1 MAVGFFGDDLLC
13 AAFRELLGIGK
24 GEGAKK
30 GQMSGAE
37 VSGKQ
42 RSLQTPSKGFGTFEI
57 LLQRWALFKSI
68 SDFAAGSAVGGGD
81 RCLCSLSSTWPGA
94 SSLPLSA
101 RHTRAGHSSAL
112 VCKHQTAF

>member
-42 RSLQTPSKGFGTFEI
+42 RSLQTTKQGVWHFQNTFTTLGTF
-57 LLQRWALFKSI
+57 
-68 SDFAAGSAVGGGD
+68 
-81 RCLCSLSSTWPGA
+81 
-94 SSLPLSA
+94 
-101 RHTRAGHSSAL
+101 
-112 VCKHQTAF
+112 

>member
-37 VSGKQ
+37 VSGKEAYRHQ
-42 RSLQTPSKGFGTFEI
+42 ARGLALSKYFYNVGHFLNPFQTLQ
-57 LLQRWALFKSI
+57 
-68 SDFAAGSAVGGGD
+68 
-81 RCLCSLSSTWPGA
+81 PGCWQCCRRRG
-94 SSLPLSA
+94 SLPVLALQHMARSILTPALCPAHQSWAQLSL
-101 RHTRAGHSSAL
+101 GL
-112 VCKHQTAF
+112 